1 MSQIQNMKHTGT
13 LSKKYW
19 EDVCEHFTFGFA
31 AAYDSKSVVLRLLRQ
46 KTLPTLYRN
55 AIKTIKGFQN
65 NPHKAVKSSQLPV
78 KITTHLVAFHAASY
92 T

>member
-1 MSQIQNMKHTGT
+1 MSQIQNMKYT

-31 AAYDSKSVVLRLLRQ
+31 VAYDSKSVVLRLLRQ

-55 AIKTIKGFQN
+55 TKPKRFQN